1 MKTAAAALLL
11 LAALAV
17 PAVAGPCQDDLPKVA
32 TALAAADLTAD
43 AKTQLQDMVNQAT
56 ELCRA
61 GNEEEAADVL
71 AEAASLLGMD

>member
-1 MKTAAAALLL
+1 MKTAAAALIL
-11 LAALAV
+11 LAALSV
-17 PAVAGPCQDDLPKVA
+17 PAVAGPCQDDLPKVE
-32 TALAAADLTAD
+32 TALAATDLTAD
-43 AKTQLQDMVNQAT
+43 EKTQIQDMVNQAA